1 MRHIGAWCWILAA
14 PLFLAFN
21 VVAGVPWRP
30 SYSWAA
36 DNISDLGNVSCGMWD
51 TTRPR
56 YVCSPWHGLMNAG
69 LVLTAVLLAV
79 GAVLAWRGR
88 FSRVLLL
95 LAASGYA
102 LAGLFPADSNEN
114 GHFLGALLILVVG
127 NVGLLAAAR
136 AVEGW
141 QREWTLVMAGL
152 AILGT
157 GLFFTQRGLGI
168 GVGGMER
175 IAVFPLLIW
184 AAATGIQTLASSP
197 ALSGDRRSLRS
208 PTSTR
213 RSRPLSSQETPKAHT
228 ETTSPT

>member
-14 PLFLAFN
+14 PLFLAAN
-21 VVAGVPWRP
+21 LVAALPWQP

-36 DNISDLGNVSCGMWD
+36 HNISDLGNVTCGLWD

-56 YVCSPWHGLMNAG
+56 YVCSPWHGVMNAG
-69 LVLTAVLLAV
+69 LVLTGVLLAA
-79 GAVLAWRGR
+79 GAILAWPGR
-88 FSRVLLL
+88 WSRVLLL
-95 LAASGYA
+95 LAFSGYA
-102 LAGLFPADSNEN
+102 LAGLFPADRNEN
-114 GHFLGALLILVVG
+114 GHFLGAVLILVIG
-127 NVGLLAAAR
+127 NLGLLAAAR

-141 QREWTLVMAGL
+141 AREWTLVMAGL

-184 AAATGIQTLASSP
+184 AAATGIQTLASSS
-197 ALSGDRRSLRS
+197 ALSGVSRTFRM
-208 PTSTR
+208 PTRTR
-213 RSRPLSSQETPKAHT
+213 RSRPLSSQEMPKAQT